1 MANKNVVTA
10 GDYMDGEVTSK
21 GKKGLLI
28 TVSKTLA
35 HPLRPTQK
43 ALVNKDTVASYEVV
57 MDETDKS
64 VGSGVARGVAGGA
77 LFGGIGAIAGAS
89 SGKTKSVYTVSIVF
103 KDGKRCLCDLDGNL
117 YKQLVQIMY

>member
-1 MANKNVVTA
+1 MALKNVVTA

-28 TVSKTLA
+28 TVAKTLA

-43 ALVNKDTVASYEVV
+43 VFVNKDTVESYEVV
-57 MDETDKS
+57 MDEADKS
-64 VGSGVARGVAGGA
+64 VGSGVARGAVGGA

>member
-1 MANKNVVTA
+1 MAIKNVVTA

-43 ALVNKDTVASYEVV
+43 AFVNKDTVESYEVV
-57 MDETDKS
+57 MDEADKS
-64 VGSGVARGVAGGA
+64 TGSGVARGAVGGA
-77 LFGGIGAIAGAS
+77 LFGGVGAIAGAS
-89 SGKTKSVYTVSIVF
+89 SGKSKSVYTVSIVF
-103 KDGKRCLCDLDGNL
+103 KDGKRCLCDLDGAM
-117 YKQLVQIMY
+117 YKQLVQILY

>member
-1 MANKNVVTA
+1 MALKNVVTA

-28 TVSKTLA
+28 TVAKTLA
-35 HPLRPTQK
+35 HPLRPTLK
-43 ALVNKDTVASYEVV
+43 VFVNKDTVESYEVV
-57 MDETDKS
+57 MDEADKS
-64 VGSGVARGVAGGA
+64 VGSGVARGAVGGA

-103 KDGKRCLCDLDGNL
+103 KDGKRCLCDLDGSL

>member
-1 MANKNVVTA
+1 MALKNVVTA
-10 GDYMDGEVTSK
+10 GDYTDGEVTSK

-28 TVSKTLA
+28 TVAKTLA

-43 ALVNKDTVASYEVV
+43 VLVNKDTVESYEVV
-57 MDETDKS
+57 MDEADKS
-64 VGSGVARGVAGGA
+64 VGSGVARGAVGGA

-103 KDGKRCLCDLDGNL
+103 KDGKRCLCDLDSNL

>member
-1 MANKNVVTA
+1 MAIKNVVTA

-43 ALVNKDTVASYEVV
+43 AFVNKDTVESYEVV

-64 VGSGVARGVAGGA
+64 VGSGVARGAVGGA
-77 LFGGIGAIAGAS
+77 LFGGVGAIAGAS
-89 SGKTKSVYTVSIVF
+89 SGKSKSIYTVSIVF
-103 KDGKRCLCDLDGNL
+103 KDGKRCLCDLDGAM
-117 YKQLVQIMY
+117 YKQLVQILY

>member
-10 GDYMDGEVTSK
+10 GDYLEGEIVSK

-43 ALVNKDTVASYEVV
+43 AFINKDTVANYEVV
-57 MDETDKS
+57 MDEAEKS
-64 VGSGVARGVAGGA
+64 MTSGVAKGAIGGA
-77 LFGGIGAIAGAS
+77 LFGGIGAVAGAS
-89 SGKTKSVYTVSIVF
+89 SGKAKSVYTVSIVF
-103 KDGKRCLCDLDGNL
+103 KDGKRCLCDLDGAM
-117 YKQLVQIMY
+117 YEQLVQILY